1 MPLVTRVSGDT
12 TSDGRNVRLQVIVD
26 DDEINELV
34 LSRDDVQPFVTL
46 LIALGGQALHRSG
59 TPTDPPVSRA
69 RPFPVDA
76 VTFGTDEQGADVLVF
91 GVGATALAFTFEQGQ
106 MEALGRSLLT
116 MSARAAGL
124 SN

>member
-12 TSDGRNVRLQVIVD
+12 TSDGRSVRLQVIVD

-59 TPTDPPVSRA
+59 TPPESRLPQA

-76 VTFGTDEQGADVLVF
+76 VTLGTDEQGGDVLVF
-91 GVGATALAFTFEQGQ
+91 GVGATALAFTFEREQ
-106 MEALGRSLLT
+106 MEELGRSLLT
-116 MSARAAGL
+116 LSARPTSH